1 MISMKTAGVISLI
14 FMMFS
19 GLTVTQAQE
28 QHDISTTLTQAFL
41 SGNANVLSRFL
52 PAEGQGRVQMAI
64 ADVGISSGNYSAKQT
79 IALLQQAFRQY
90 ITLSFRTNT
99 RISAV
104 RSEWTVKHKSS
115 EEQKTI
121 VIYVSFQEKN
131 GLYIITSIRG
141 NQV

>member
-14 FMMFS
+14 FLVFS

-28 QHDISTTLTQAFL
+28 HHDISTALTQAFR

-64 ADVGISSGNYSAKQT
+64 VGVGISSGNYSAKQT

-90 ITLSFRTNT
+90 ETISFRANT
-99 RISAV
+99 RSSAV
-104 RSEWTVKHKSS
+104 RGEWTVKHKSS

-121 VIYVSFQEKN
+121 IIYVSFQTKN
-131 GLYIITSIRG
+131 GSHIINSIRG
-141 NQV
+141 N